1 MQCTNMAAGGDIA
14 YFVVDV
20 TSSTS
25 KVPSVDVLAC
35 GMGQWGG
42 LGNGLFSQA
51 QGAPVKVKVVSGA
64 TEYNETTHS
73 LQPLRTRSI
82 SVSPAPQSSHTLL
95 TLATG
100 TLAEASEEHGAH
112 PVGHDVLVLG
122 YNADGQLGNGKRS
135 SLCIPSHVPALG
147 GVVGRMML
155 RERDRV
161 RLVDLQGRKCGTG
174 RVEETAVAG
183 WGCSAVYWRVV

>member
-1 MQCTNMAAGGDIA
+1 VESSSPNS
-14 YFVVDV
+14 DV
-20 TSSTS
+20 
-25 KVPSVDVLAC
+25 PAVDVLAC

-42 LGNGLFSQA
+42 LGNGSYSQA
-51 QGAPVKVKVVSGA
+51 QGAPVKVKTVSGV
-64 TEYNETTHS
+64 TEYNETTRS

-95 TLATG
+95 TLGTG
-100 TLAEASEEHGAH
+100 TLGESPKEHDAH

-135 SLCIPSHVPALG
+135 SLCIPSHIPALG

-155 RERDRV
+155 RERDGI
-161 RLVDLQGRKCGTG
+161 RLVDLQGRKHGTG

-183 WGCSAVYWRVV
+183 WGSSAVYWRIVR

>member
-1 MQCTNMAAGGDIA
+1 M
-14 YFVVDV
+14 
-20 TSSTS
+20 
-25 KVPSVDVLAC
+25 DVLAC

-42 LGNGLFSQA
+42 LGNGSYSQA
-51 QGAPVKVKVVSGA
+51 QGAPVKVKTVSGV
-64 TEYNETTHS
+64 TECKRLSCSGVWLLKCDFLSDNETTRS

-95 TLATG
+95 TLGTG
-100 TLAEASEEHGAH
+100 TLAESPKEHDAH

-135 SLCIPSHVPALG
+135 SLCIPSHIPALG

-155 RERDRV
+155 RERDGV
-161 RLVDLQGRKCGTG
+161 RLVDLQGRKHGTG
-174 RVEETAVAG
+174 HVEETAVAG
-183 WGCSAVYWRVV
+183 WGSSAVYWRIVQ